1 MKVDK
6 INKAPNIKGVRHSYL
21 LYEVYIILDFVRFTK
36 KNKALNLFK
45 KKRLL

>member
-21 LYEVYIILDFVRFTK
+21 LYESIYYFGFCKIYEK
-36 KNKALNLFK
+36 K
-45 KKRLL
+45 